1 MSSDP
6 LDSAS
11 SSRPL
16 AEIATASDVET
27 KLFSPDRSG
36 SANLRQSGNRKEKE
50 KEKEEKIMEQHQETM
65 IIPQSKVGAILGY
78 GGQIIRSIRAES
90 QASIDIGGVSD
101 KDEREILIR
110 GVPEAIKKARCL
122 LQEIIREHQQER
134 MTIPKSIVGAIIGHG
149 GHRINRISVE
159 TEARIKI
166 REINDNDVKVIT
178 ISGAVEAVK
187 KARYLLE
194 REISGK
200 IGLEGGISRCFKCNQ
215 VGHFSR
221 ECREEE
227 ALCFKCLGT
236 GHIARNCSH

>member
-16 AEIATASDVET
+16 AEIATASDVKT

-101 KDEREILIR
+101 KNEREILIW
-110 GVPEAIKKARCL
+110 GVPEAI
-122 LQEIIREHQQER
+122 
-134 MTIPKSIVGAIIGHG
+134 
-149 GHRINRISVE
+149 
-159 TEARIKI
+159 
-166 REINDNDVKVIT
+166 
-178 ISGAVEAVK
+178 
-187 KARYLLE
+187 
-194 REISGK
+194 
-200 IGLEGGISRCFKCNQ
+200 
-215 VGHFSR
+215 
-221 ECREEE
+221 
-227 ALCFKCLGT
+227 
-236 GHIARNCSH
+236 

>member
-1 MSSDP
+1 
-6 LDSAS
+6 
-11 SSRPL
+11 
-16 AEIATASDVET
+16 
-27 KLFSPDRSG
+27 
-36 SANLRQSGNRKEKE
+36 
-50 KEKEEKIMEQHQETM
+50 MEQHQETM
-65 IIPQSKVGAILGY
+65 IIPQSKVGAILGN

-187 KARYLLE
+187 KSRCLLE
-194 REISGK
+194 QAVRENFGFDGNS
-200 IGLEGGISRCFKCNQ
+200 SRCYKCNQ
-215 VGHFSR
+215 VGHFAR
-221 ECREEE
+221 ECYEEE
-227 ALCFKCLGT
+227 DLCYKCHGT
-236 GHIARNCSH
+236 GHIARNCSQEEDTCYNCNQVPSITTLLEL